1 MHSSMQLHA
10 TALHYCDTHK
20 KKKKKAWRNMPQFH
34 LISLHALC
42 THNSHVYFL
51 DLVFSEPTNITH
63 NNPRMITL
71 HAQPFDETF

>member
-1 MHSSMQLHA
+1 MQLHA
-10 TALHYCDTHK
+10 TALHYCDTRKK

-34 LISLHALC
+34 LISLHFALY
-42 THNSHVYFL
+42 THSFHVYFL

-71 HAQPFDETF
+71 HAQPFGETF